1 MYLGYIICRA
11 CSRYGERNDANR
23 VLVGKPV
30 GRRPLRRPR
39 CRWKNNIKVS
49 LREVG
54 WGMEWIDL
62 AQARERWRAVVIA
75 VMNLRIPQNS
85 GNFLSS

>member
-1 MYLGYIICRA
+1 MYLGYIIGRA

-30 GRRPLRRPR
+30 RRRPLRRPR
-39 CRWKNNIKVS
+39 CRWKDNIKVD

-54 WGMEWIDL
+54 WGMDWIDL
-62 AQARERWRAVVIA
+62 AQARERWRASVIA
-75 VMNLRIPQNS
+75 AMNLRIPQNS